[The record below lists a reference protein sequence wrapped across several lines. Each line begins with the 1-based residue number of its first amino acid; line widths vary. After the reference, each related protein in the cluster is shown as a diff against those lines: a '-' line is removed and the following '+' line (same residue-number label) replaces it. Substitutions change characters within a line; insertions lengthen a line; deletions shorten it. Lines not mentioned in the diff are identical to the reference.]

1 VHGPDQ
7 ARAQF
12 TDPHNYDNA
21 PVGINQVEL
30 GYAFAHGNAS
40 IDTSVAIAG
49 ANIQVNQE
57 TLDYTRYFGVRRR
70 VMWAEAT
77 VPVAHLGGS
86 IADTNV
92 EESTAGAGDATFALA
107 MLLTGGPALGVTDFD
122 TYRLK
127 TALGVSLTVTAPIGL
142 YRADRILNLGADRWA
157 FKPEVALSH
166 RFGPTQKWQLDA
178 YANEYFFTD
187 NTAHHGRQIL
197 RQEPLAGFEGHLSY
211 SFTDS
216 AWVAVNTRYAF
227 RGTTFVDGVDQ
238 NNGQQNVIVGS
249 EVNMSIDSRHSLS
262 FEFVKTVVH
271 QNSPA
276 VTELQRQVRLHLG
289 QGQ

>member
-1 VHGPDQ
+1 
-7 ARAQF
+7 
-12 TDPHNYDNA
+12 
-21 PVGINQVEL
+21 VGVNQVEL

-40 IDTSVAIAG
+40 IDTSLAIPG
-49 ANIQVNQE
+49 VNIEVNQA
-57 TLDYTRYFGVRRR
+57 TLDYTRYFGVFHR
-70 VMWAEAT
+70 VMWAEAV

-92 EESTAGAGDATFALA
+92 EASTAGAGDSSYAVA
-107 MLLTGGPALGVTDFD
+107 MLLTGGPALGVADFD
-122 TYRLK
+122 TYRLT
-127 TALGVSLTVTAPIGL
+127 TALGVRLTVTAPTGL
-142 YRADRILNLGADRWA
+142 YRADRILNLGADRWS

-187 NTAHHGRQIL
+187 NTSYHGRQIL

-211 SFTDS
+211 SFNDNL
-216 AWVAVNTRYAF
+216 WVSLDTRYAF

-238 NNGQQNVIVGS
+238 NNGQENVIVGS
-249 EVNMSIDSRHSLS
+249 EVNMSIASRRSLS
-262 FEFVKTVVH
+262 FEFAKAVVH

-276 VTELQRQVRLHLG
+276 VIGFSVKYDYTWG
-289 QGQ
+289 QGYR